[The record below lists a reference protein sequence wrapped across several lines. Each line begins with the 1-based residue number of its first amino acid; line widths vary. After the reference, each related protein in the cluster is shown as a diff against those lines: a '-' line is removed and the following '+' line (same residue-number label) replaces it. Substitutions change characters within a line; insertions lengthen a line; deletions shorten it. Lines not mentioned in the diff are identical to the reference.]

1 MRLTRLDLTAYGPFT
16 DGSLDLSAPGMH
28 VVVGPNEAGKSSA
41 LNAICDAL
49 YGIPARTTAAFLHQ
63 MPNLQLGFSVELA
76 DGTTR
81 QFVRLK
87 KQRDTLRSATNEV
100 VPEAELQALLRDID
114 RETFTTS
121 FGLTHERLLQGSK
134 DLAAGRGELGKALFG
149 ASTGSVNLSAVLE
162 QLEQRAD
169 EILRPSGRAGR
180 LHELTKQLETLR
192 AELRE
197 AQLKPRD
204 YVDLTATLRELEEAL
219 QGDQAKEEA
228 VSRELQLS
236 QTLLGKLAQLRQ
248 WRTAADEVGQLEPS
262 ALPLRSELPN
272 ELDEARSD
280 LAEATESLARE
291 MAELEKLEARAA
303 EISIDSVVLELH
315 AEIDGL
321 RDRRAEYESK
331 VTHRSTVTDRLQRSR
346 AQVEELLRRLWPDS
360 RPNEAASAVSVGLL
374 AETTATT
381 LVAGFPAIDAKR
393 TTAQDA
399 LNKSTNELGKLSE
412 RLAKLPAPPDS
423 AQLRAALS
431 SAQSAGDLDAD
442 VRTANAKAAD
452 FESQMGA
459 QLSRLGLTSRE
470 IDEAAA
476 LATPAIAQIEAARSR
491 ADQLENDHRAATE
504 RITELTAEM
513 RKCTTEL
520 DQLLADTHVP
530 SLGQLETERAERS
543 RIWRRVRTLWLG
555 ESPEEDPTHQPSD
568 WDQSTDNEAVASAYE
583 VAVATTDS
591 TADRLRSD
599 AATVARRAEL
609 ERQISELEAK
619 LAEQSTILAGISTA
633 QDEATAGWRALW
645 DPIGID
651 PASPVEMRE
660 WVDSFAEF
668 QRTQESAKGA
678 AAEIDALTTRIDGHR
693 DELRSALDSVGIEV
707 PDIVLLPTLITRCQ
721 ETLDDLTATT
731 DERRQ
736 LLRDLERVEQE
747 RTEAEQNLAG
757 ADEELGAWRTKW
769 TETMSSLGLPAD
781 TDTQAATTF
790 LTEAADAQS
799 LLAQIGL
806 DESEAEE
813 IQQFVTSFE
822 HDADAV
828 LEAIDPERAGGS
840 YAIAVGHLAER
851 LSAAREAQAGLEQL
865 RALTDGHVEKIEQYT
880 ADIAGVR
887 SRIGLLVEEAGVDD
901 EAALTAAVE
910 LAAQLHDARTTR
922 DKLEA
927 EISAAA
933 NGRAAADLFAELGD
947 HDEISLQSRI
957 DRLSSEFTEIRDRV
971 VSTSEDI
978 ATNRLLLDAM
988 DGSAAAAEINE
999 QIEFLSAEIAR
1010 LAEAYQSFRLG
1021 AILLQEQVDAFRE
1034 EHQGPILGKAGPW
1047 FRRLT
1052 LDSFVGLDV
1061 DGDALQGVRQS
1072 GERVGVD
1079 GMSDGTR
1086 DQLYLALRLAAVAVA
1101 AGESDPMPLVLDDV
1115 LINFDEGRA
1124 AAALEILGELSDST
1138 QILLFTHH
1146 QHVAKLARGALGDT
1160 VTVHP
1165 IHPRDVSKEVPARSS
1180 LLLGAETTA
1189 ATNPPQSLTA
1199 ESAPMSVETARDLI
1213 HSTLADASEPL
1224 SKSQIV
1230 SRSGIPKAMWTKAI
1244 SPMVADGKLT
1254 MTGQKKGARYTLAK
1268 E

>member
-63 MPNLQLGFSVELA
+63 MPNLQLGFSLELA

-87 KQRDTLRSATNEV
+87 KQRDTLRSAADEV
-100 VPEAELQALLRDID
+100 VPEAELLALLRDID
-114 RETFTTS
+114 RDTFTTS

-180 LHELTKQLETLR
+180 LYDLTKQLETLR
-192 AELRE
+192 SELRE

-204 YVDLTATLRELEEAL
+204 YLDLTATLRELEEAL

-280 LAEATESLARE
+280 LARATESLARE
-291 MAELEKLEARAA
+291 TAELEKLEARTA
-303 EISIDSVVLELH
+303 EISVDSAVLEFH

-346 AQVEELLRRLWPDS
+346 AQVEQLLRRLWPDS
-360 RPNEAASAVSVGLL
+360 PPEEAVSAVSVGLL

-393 TTAQDA
+393 TTAQEA
-399 LNKSTNELGKLSE
+399 LNKSTNELGQLSE

-442 VRTANAKAAD
+442 VRTANSKAAD
-452 FESQMGA
+452 LESQMGA
-459 QLSRLGLTSRE
+459 QLSRLGLTARE

-476 LATPAIAQIEAARSR
+476 LATPAVVQIEAARSS

-504 RITELTAEM
+504 RITELNAET
-513 RKCTTEL
+513 RKRTIEL

-555 ESPEEDPTHQPSD
+555 EPAQEDPSSQPGI
-568 WDQSTDNEAVASAYE
+568 WDQSTDQDAVASAYE

-609 ERQISELEAK
+609 ERQISELEVK
-619 LAEQSTILAGISTA
+619 LAEQSTILAGLSTA
-633 QDEATAGWRALW
+633 QDEATADWRALW

-651 PASPVEMRE
+651 PESPAEMRE

-668 QRTQESAKGA
+668 QRTHESAKGA

-693 DELRSALDSVGIEV
+693 EELRSALDSVGIEV
-707 PDIVLLPTLITRCQ
+707 PDVALLPTLITRCQ

-731 DERRQ
+731 DQRRQ

-757 ADEELGAWRTKW
+757 ADEELGAWRAKW
-769 TETMSSLGLPAD
+769 TEAMSALGLPAD
-781 TDTQAATTF
+781 TDSRAATAF

-799 LLAQIGL
+799 LLDQISA

-813 IQQFVTSFE
+813 IEQFVASFE

-828 LEAIDPERAGGS
+828 LEAIDPERAGAS
-840 YAIAVGHLAER
+840 HAIAVGHLAER

-865 RALTDGHVEKIEQYT
+865 QALTDGHVEKIEQHT
-880 ADIAGVR
+880 GGIAGVR

-922 DKLEA
+922 DELEA

-947 HDEISLQSRI
+947 HDEISLQSQI
-957 DRLSSEFTEIRDRV
+957 DRLSSEFTEIRARV
-971 VSTSEDI
+971 VGTSEDI

-999 QIEFLSAEIAR
+999 RTEFLSAEIAQ
-1010 LAEAYQSFRLG
+1010 LAEAYQGFRLG

-1165 IHPRDVSKEVPARSS
+1165 IQPRDVSREVPAKRSAVV
-1180 LLLGAETTA
+1180 GRDTA
-1189 ATNPPQSLTA
+1189 ATADPPQSLTT
-1199 ESAPMSVETARDLI
+1199 ESASMSVEAARELV
-1213 HSTLADASEPL
+1213 HSTLADATEPL
-1224 SKSQIV
+1224 SKSQV
-1230 SRSGIPKAMWTKAI
+1230 LDRTGIPKTMWTKVI
-1244 SPMVADGKLT
+1244 GLMVEGGELT
-1254 MTGQKKGARYTLAK
+1254 MTGQKKGARYELA
-1268 E
+1268 EE

>member
-16 DGSLDLSAPGMH
+16 GGSLDLSAPGMH

-63 MPNLQLGFSVELA
+63 MPNLQLGFGLELA

-114 RETFTTS
+114 RDTFTTS

-149 ASTGSVNLSAVLE
+149 ASSGSVNLSAVLE

-197 AQLKPRD
+197 SQLRPRD
-204 YVDLTATLRELEEAL
+204 YVDLVATLRELEEAL
-219 QGDQAKEEA
+219 HADQAKEEA

-291 MAELEKLEARAA
+291 TAELERLETRAA
-303 EISIDSVVLELH
+303 EISVDSAVLELH

-346 AQVEELLRRLWPDS
+346 AQLEQLLRRLRPDS
-360 RPNEAASAVSVGLL
+360 PPDEAASAVSVGLL
-374 AETTATT
+374 VETTATT
-381 LVAGFPAIDAKR
+381 LVADLPAIDAKR
-393 TTAQDA
+393 TSAQNA
-399 LNKSTNELGKLSE
+399 LNKSTSELDELSE
-412 RLAKLPAPPDS
+412 RLAELPAPPES

-442 VRTANAKAAD
+442 VRTANTQAAEL
-452 FESQMGA
+452 ESQMKA
-459 QLSRLGLTSRE
+459 QLSRLGLTTRE

-476 LATPAIAQIEAARSR
+476 LAAPAVAKIEAARSC
-491 ADQLENDHRAATE
+491 ADRLVHDHRVAAE
-504 RITELTAEM
+504 KISELTAEM
-513 RKCTTEL
+513 RERRTEL

-543 RIWRRVRTLWLG
+543 RIWSRVRTLWLG
-555 ESPEEDPTHQPSD
+555 EPPDEDPTHQPSD
-568 WDQSTDNEAVASAYE
+568 WDQSTDQEAVASAYE
-583 VAVATTDS
+583 SAVATTDS

-619 LAEQSTILAGISTA
+619 LAEQSTILAGVSTD
-633 QDEATAGWRALW
+633 QDEATADWRALW
-645 DPIGID
+645 APIGID
-651 PASPVEMRE
+651 PESPVEMRE
-660 WVDSFAEF
+660 WIDSFAEF
-668 QRTQESAKGA
+668 QRTHESAKGA

-707 PDIVLLPTLITRCQ
+707 PDVALLPTLITRCQ
-721 ETLDDLTATT
+721 ETLDDLTATA

-736 LLRDLERVEQE
+736 LLRDVERVEKE
-747 RTEAEQNLAG
+747 RTEAEQDLAG

-769 TETMSSLGLPAD
+769 TETMCSLDLPAE
-781 TDTQAATTF
+781 TDTQAATAF

-799 LLAQIGL
+799 LLDQIGA

-1165 IHPRDVSKEVPARSS
+1165 IQPRDVSKEVPARSS
-1180 LLLGAETTA
+1180 LLSGAETTA
-1189 ATNPPQSLTA
+1189 ATNPPQPLKT

-1213 HSTLADASEPL
+1213 HSTLADAAEPL

-1254 MTGQKKGARYTLAK
+1254 MTGQKKGARYELVRD
-1268 E
+1268 

>member
-100 VPEAELQALLRDID
+100 VPEAELQTLLRDID
-114 RETFTTS
+114 RDTFTTS

-162 QLEQRAD
+162 QLDQRAD

-197 AQLKPRD
+197 SQLRPRD
-204 YVDLTATLRELEEAL
+204 YVDLTVTLRELEEAL
-219 QGDQAKEEA
+219 QRDQTDEEA

-280 LAEATESLARE
+280 LANATESLARE
-291 MAELEKLEARAA
+291 SAELRKLEAQAA
-303 EISIDSVVLELH
+303 LINVDSAVLDLH

-346 AQVEELLRRLWPDS
+346 AQVEQLLRRLWPDS
-360 RPNEAASAVSVGLL
+360 PPDEAASAVSVGLL

-381 LVAGFPAIDAKR
+381 LVAGLPAIDAKR
-393 TTAQDA
+393 TSAQDA
-399 LNKSTNELGKLSE
+399 LDKSTSELDELSA
-412 RLAKLPAPPDS
+412 RLANLPAPPDS
-423 AQLRAALS
+423 AQLRAAVS
-431 SAQSAGDLDAD
+431 TAQSAGDLDAD
-442 VRTANAKAAD
+442 VRTANAKAAEL
-452 FESQMGA
+452 ESQMKA
-459 QLSRLGLTSRE
+459 QLSRLGLTTRE
-470 IDEAAA
+470 INEAAA
-476 LATPAIAQIEAARSR
+476 LAAPAVAQIEAARSR
-491 ADQLENDHRAATE
+491 ADRLVHDHRVATGK
-504 RITELTAEM
+504 ISELTAEM
-513 RKCTTEL
+513 RERRTEL

-543 RIWRRVRTLWLG
+543 KIWRRIRTLWLG
-555 ESPEEDPTHQPSD
+555 ESPDEDPTRQPSD
-568 WDQSTDNEAVASAYE
+568 WDRETDHEAVASAYE
-583 VAVATTDS
+583 AAVATTDS

-619 LAEQSTILAGISTA
+619 LAEQSTILAELSTA
-633 QDEATAGWRALW
+633 QDQANADWRALW
-645 DPIGID
+645 ALIGID
-651 PASPVEMRE
+651 AESPAEMRE
-660 WVDSFAEF
+660 WVDGFAEF
-668 QRTQESAKGA
+668 RRTHESAKGA

-707 PDIVLLPTLITRCQ
+707 PDVALLPTLITRCQ
-721 ETLDDLTATT
+721 ETLDELTATT
-731 DERRQ
+731 DERKQ
-736 LLRDLERVEQE
+736 LLRDVERVEKE
-747 RTEAEQNLAG
+747 RTEAEQDLAD
-757 ADEELGAWRTKW
+757 ADEEVDTWRTKW
-769 TETMSSLGLPAD
+769 TEAMSSLGLPAD
-781 TDTQAATTF
+781 TDTQAATAF

-799 LLAQIGL
+799 LLDQIGA
-806 DESEAEE
+806 DESETEK
-813 IQQFVTSFE
+813 IDQFAASFE

-828 LEAIDPERAGGS
+828 LKVIDSERAGRDF
-840 YAIAVGHLAER
+840 AMAVGHLAER
-851 LSAAREAQAGLEQL
+851 LSAAREAHAGLEQL
-865 RALTDGHVEKIEQYT
+865 QVLTEGHVQKTQQHT
-880 ADIAGVR
+880 ADIAGAR
-887 SRIGLLVEEAGVDD
+887 SRIDLLVEEAGADD
-901 EAALTAAVE
+901 EAALTASVE
-910 LAAQLHDARTTR
+910 RAAQLHVARTTR
-922 DKLEA
+922 DELEA

-947 HDEISLQSRI
+947 HDEFSLQSQI
-957 DRLSSEFTEIRDRV
+957 DRLSSDLTEVRDRV
-971 VSTSEDI
+971 VTTSEEI

-999 QIEFLSAEIAR
+999 RIEFLSAEIAQ
-1010 LAEAYQSFRLG
+1010 LAETYQGFRLG
-1021 AILLQEQVDAFRE
+1021 AILLQEQVNAFRD

-1052 LDSFVGLDV
+1052 LDSFIGLDV
-1061 DGDALQGVRQS
+1061 DGDALQGVRHS

-1146 QHVAKLARGALGDT
+1146 QHVAKLAQGALGDG

-1165 IHPRDVSKEVPARSS
+1165 IQARDASREVPARRSAGS
-1180 LLLGAETTA
+1180 RPDTMA
-1189 ATNPPQSLTA
+1189 AANPPQSLTI
-1199 ESAPMSVETARDLI
+1199 ESAPLSVEAARDLI
-1213 HSTLADASEPL
+1213 RSTLADASEPL

-1230 SRSGIPKAMWTKAI
+1230 SRTGIPKAMWTKVI
-1244 SPMVADGKLT
+1244 GPMVADGVLT
-1254 MTGQKKGARYTLAK
+1254 MTGQKKGARYELA
-1268 E
+1268 EE

>member
-49 YGIPARTTAAFLHQ
+49 YGIPTRTTAAFLHQ
-63 MPNLQLGFSVELA
+63 MPNLQLGFSVELE

-87 KQRDTLRSATNEV
+87 KQRDTLRNATNEV
-100 VPEAELQALLRDID
+100 VPEAELQALLRAID
-114 RETFTTS
+114 REAFTTS

-134 DLAAGRGELGKALFG
+134 DLAAGRGELGKAIFG
-149 ASTGSVNLSAVLE
+149 ASTGSVTLAAVLE
-162 QLEQRAD
+162 QLEHRAH
-169 EILRPSGRAGR
+169 EILTPSGRAGR

-192 AELRE
+192 AQLRE

-204 YVDLTATLRELEEAL
+204 YVDLTATLRELDKAL
-219 QGDQAKEEA
+219 QGDKANEDA

-248 WRTAADEVGQLEPS
+248 WRTAADEVGQLEPR

-291 MAELEKLEARAA
+291 EAELDKVKARAA
-303 EISIDSVVLELH
+303 EISVDSAVLDVH

-331 VTHRSTVTDRLQRSR
+331 VTHRSAVTDRLQRSR
-346 AQVEELLRRLWPDS
+346 AQVEQLLRRLWPDS
-360 RPNEAASAVSVGLL
+360 LPNEAASAVSVGLL

-393 TTAQDA
+393 ASAQEA
-399 LNKSTNELGKLSE
+399 LNKSTTELGKLSE

-423 AQLRAALS
+423 AQLRAAHS

-442 VRTANAKAAD
+442 VRTAKAKAAEL
-452 FESQMGA
+452 ESQMGA
-459 QLSRLGLTSRE
+459 QLSRLGLTTRE
-470 IDEAAA
+470 IDEVAA
-476 LATPAIAQIEAARSR
+476 LAIPAVAQIEAARSR
-491 ADQLENDHRAATE
+491 TDQLVHDHRAATE
-504 RITELTAEM
+504 RSAELTAEI
-513 RKCTTEL
+513 RERTTEL
-520 DQLLADTHVP
+520 QQLLADTRVP
-530 SLGQLETERAERS
+530 SLGQLEEDRAERS
-543 RIWRRVRTLWLG
+543 RIWRRIRTLWLG
-555 ESPEEDPTHQPSD
+555 ESPEEDPTHQPSN
-568 WDQSTDNEAVASAYE
+568 WDQATDNDAVASAYE

-609 ERQISELEAK
+609 ERQISELEVK
-619 LAEQSTILAGISTA
+619 LAEQSTIIAGICTA
-633 QDEATAGWRALW
+633 QDEATADWRALW
-645 DPIGID
+645 DPTGVD
-651 PASPVEMRE
+651 PASPMEMRE
-660 WVDSFAEF
+660 WVDNFADF
-668 QRTQESAKGA
+668 QRTHESARGA
-678 AAEIDALTTRIDGHR
+678 AAEADALTTRIDGHR
-693 DELRSALDSVGIEV
+693 DELRSALNSVGVEV
-707 PDIVLLPTLITRCQ
+707 PDVALLPTLITRCK
-721 ETLDDLTATT
+721 EILDDLTATT

-736 LLRDLERVEQE
+736 LLRDLERAEQE
-747 RTEAEQNLAG
+747 RTEAVQNLAG
-757 ADEELGAWRTKW
+757 ADEELGTWRTRW
-769 TETMSSLGLPAD
+769 TEAMSSLGLPAD

-790 LTEAADAQS
+790 LTEVTDAQS
-799 LLAQIGL
+799 LLDQIRL
-806 DESEAEE
+806 DEDEAEE
-813 IQQFVTSFE
+813 IDQFVTSFE

-828 LEAIDPERAGGS
+828 LESIDPQRSGGP

-865 RALTDGHVEKIEQYT
+865 RGLTDGHVEKIEQYT

-901 EAALTAAVE
+901 EAALIAAVE

-922 DKLEA
+922 DDLEA
-927 EISAAA
+927 EISTAA

-957 DRLSSEFTEIRDRV
+957 DHLSSDITEIRDRV
-971 VSTSEDI
+971 VSTSEEI
-978 ATNRLLLDAM
+978 ATNRHLLDAM
-988 DGSAAAAEINE
+988 DGSADAAEINE
-999 QIEFLSAEIAR
+999 RIEFLSAEIAQ
-1010 LAEAYQSFRLG
+1010 LAEAYQGFRLG
-1021 AILLQEQVDAFRE
+1021 AILLQEQVNAFRE

-1138 QILLFTHH
+1138 QVLLFTHH
-1146 QHVAKLARGALGDT
+1146 QHVAKLARGALGNT

-1165 IHPRDVSKEVPARSS
+1165 IQARDLSSEIPARKSAGS
-1180 LLLGAETTA
+1180 GPNTA
-1189 ATNPPQSLTA
+1189 VAANPQQSPTMEPPAL
-1199 ESAPMSVETARDLI
+1199 SVDAARDLI
-1213 HSTLADASEPL
+1213 HSALADATEPL
-1224 SKSQIV
+1224 SKSQV
-1230 SRSGIPKAMWTKAI
+1230 LDRTGIPKAMWTKVI
-1244 SPMVADGKLT
+1244 RPMMADGKLT
-1254 MTGQKKGARYTLAK
+1254 MTGEKKGARYELA
-1268 E
+1268 EG